1 MGIRRNLDQLS
12 RRIYKNA
19 TPNILNARYAWAFG
33 ITEKGRKV
41 VDGPFTVDYGSEVSQ
56 EAENALAEFPAGE
69 IFVLKTRNM
78 ARAKSEIKAILLSR
92 GENPDDALMRILR
105 KKPS

>member
-1 MGIRRNLDQLS
+1 MNYKTSLDRLA

-19 TPNILNARYAWAFG
+19 TPNILGQKYAWTFG

-41 VDGPFTVDYGSEVSQ
+41 IDGPFAVAFGSETSQ
-56 EAENALAEFPAGE
+56 EAESALAEFPAGE
-69 IFVLKTRNM
+69 IFVLKTRSM
-78 ARAKSEIKAILLSR
+78 PRAKSEIKAILLSR